1 MHGTRERILELI
13 IEQREA
19 RVETLADELGITGAA
34 VRRHLDHLRA
44 DGLVDVKQVKQATGR
59 PFHAYHATEAATGVM
74 PAAYADLLARML
86 RGLSGEGVQS
96 EVMASVAESMASRHR
111 GGMPADGG
119 DPAVLVGTVTD
130 ALRGE
135 GILDAWRSEADGFH
149 LTNTA
154 CPYRQAAEISALPC
168 ESDRKAIEL
177 LLGLDVQQVHRIVD
191 GSTCCEYLVHPAG
204 GPQLIQIA

>member
-1 MHGTRERILELI
+1 MQGTRERILELI

-74 PAAYADLLARML
+74 PAAYADLLTRML

-154 CPYRQAAEISALPC
+154 CPYRKAAEISELPC

-191 GSTCCEYLVHPAG
+191 GATCCEYLVHPSS